1 MSAMDILPAHLDG
14 AAISAETAA
23 ARLGEVVDHAEHDK
37 ARVILTRDGKRV
49 AAIVPIEDYD
59 ALEAAEDA
67 EDERLAAEAIA
78 AWEAAGRPPGIPM
91 DEVARE
97 LGIDLSAL

>member
-1 MSAMDILPAHLDG
+1 MSPMDTLPVFLDG

-23 ARLGEVVDHAEHDK
+23 ARLVEVVDQAAYDK
-37 ARVILTRDGKRV
+37 ARVILTRNGKRV

-67 EDERLAAEAIA
+67 EDERLTAEAMA
-78 AWEAAGRPPGIPM
+78 EWEAAGRPPGIPM
-91 DEVARE
+91 EEILAE
-97 LGIDLSAL
+97 YGITLD

>member
-1 MSAMDILPAHLDG
+1 MDTIPTFLDG
-14 AAISAETAA
+14 AAIPAETAA
-23 ARLGEVVDHAEHDK
+23 ARLVEVVDQAAYDK

-67 EDERLAAEAIA
+67 EDERLAAEAMA
-78 AWEAAGRPPGIPM
+78 EWEAAGRPPGISHE
-91 DEVARE
+91 EVLAKY
-97 LGIDLSAL
+97 GITFE